1 MINDDK
7 LMPLKYIVW
16 IDDIGDYRI
25 LSVILDKIPKMSSQ
39 GLGAFACTSASPAGD
54 LDGVR

>member
-1 MINDDK
+1 
-7 LMPLKYIVW
+7 MPLKYIAS
-16 IDDIGDYRI
+16 IDDIGDFRI
-25 LSVILDKIPKMSSQ
+25 LSVIPDNIPKMSSQ